1 MTQSTQNGF
10 TLIELM
16 IVVAIIG
23 ILASISLPAY
33 QDYVKKAHVLEG
45 LSLASASKTAIWDYW
60 ASNATFPTDNTSAG
74 LSDTIEGNAVKS
86 VSISGNQVTITFN
99 EKVIDDKTIILKVS
113 EETAGAISWD
123 CKEGTLET
131 KYRPFACR

>member
-1 MTQSTQNGF
+1 MTLTTQKGF

-16 IVVAIIG
+16 IVVSIIG

-45 LSLASASKTAIWDYW
+45 LSLASSSKTAIWDYW
-60 ASNATFPTDNTSAG
+60 ASNATFPANNTAVG
-74 LSDTIEGNAVKS
+74 LPDTITGNSVKN

-99 EKVIDDKTIILKVS
+99 EKVISDKTIILKIS
-113 EETAGAISWD
+113 EESAGSLSWD
-123 CKEGTLET
+123 CKDGTLDT